1 MLKLNSELRAI
12 SRTTLSGNWMMAA
25 LATLVYLLIAGGVS
39 SIPVAGSVL
48 AIIITYPLA
57 YGFAIL
63 FLDLFREGKPIDI
76 GKLFDGFKDFGR
88 VWGTLILVAI
98 YTILWTCLL
107 IIPGIVKSYSYAL
120 TPFILKDEPE
130 LKYNAAIEKSMRMM
144 DGYKM
149 KLFLLDLSFI
159 GWMILSV
166 LTLGIGLLF
175 LQPYMN
181 TARAAFYEDLKAEL
195 SDRYV
200 SEEENN
206 NRFIN
211 HHSICGQA
219 EEDNPLSVRCFL
231 W

>member
-1 MLKLNSELRAI
+1 MLKLNSELRAV

-159 GWMILSV
+159 GWMILSI

-175 LQPYMN
+175 LQPYMK

-206 NRFIN
+206 N
-211 HHSICGQA
+211 
-219 EEDNPLSVRCFL
+219 
-231 W
+231 

>member
-1 MLKLNSELRAI
+1 MDLQYCFS
-12 SRTTLSGNWMMAA
+12 TC
-25 LATLVYLLIAGGVS
+25 
-39 SIPVAGSVL
+39 SV
-48 AIIITYPLA
+48 
-57 YGFAIL
+57 
-63 FLDLFREGKPIDI
+63 RGKPIDI

-200 SEEENN
+200 REEENN
-206 NRFIN
+206 N
-211 HHSICGQA
+211 
-219 EEDNPLSVRCFL
+219 
-231 W
+231 

>member
-1 MLKLNSELRAI
+1 MLKLNSELRAV

-88 VWGTLILVAI
+88 VWVTLILVAI

-120 TPFILKDEPE
+120 TSFILKDEPE

-206 NRFIN
+206 N
-211 HHSICGQA
+211 
-219 EEDNPLSVRCFL
+219 
-231 W
+231 

>member
-1 MLKLNSELRAI
+1 MLKLNSELRAV

-63 FLDLFREGKPIDI
+63 FLNLFREGKPIDI

-159 GWMILSV
+159 GWMILSI

-206 NRFIN
+206 N
-211 HHSICGQA
+211 
-219 EEDNPLSVRCFL
+219 
-231 W
+231 

>member
-1 MLKLNSELRAI
+1 MLKLNSELRAV

-159 GWMILSV
+159 GWIILSI

-200 SEEENN
+200 GEEENN
-206 NRFIN
+206 N
-211 HHSICGQA
+211 
-219 EEDNPLSVRCFL
+219 
-231 W
+231 

>member
-1 MLKLNSELRAI
+1 MLKLNSELRAV
-12 SRTTLSGNWMMAA
+12 SRTTLSGNWVMAA

-159 GWMILSV
+159 GWMILSI

-206 NRFIN
+206 N
-211 HHSICGQA
+211 
-219 EEDNPLSVRCFL
+219 
-231 W
+231 

>member
-1 MLKLNSELRAI
+1 MLKLNSELRAV

-48 AIIITYPLA
+48 AIIVTYPLA

-144 DGYKM
+144 NGYKM

-195 SDRYV
+195 SNANV
-200 SEEENN
+200 SEEENQN
-206 NRFIN
+206 
-211 HHSICGQA
+211 
-219 EEDNPLSVRCFL
+219 
-231 W
+231 

>member
-1 MLKLNSELRAI
+1 MLKLNSELRAV

-130 LKYNAAIEKSMRMM
+130 LKYNAAIEKRMRMM

-206 NRFIN
+206 N
-211 HHSICGQA
+211 
-219 EEDNPLSVRCFL
+219 
-231 W
+231 

>member
-1 MLKLNSELRAI
+1 MLKLNSELRAV

-63 FLDLFREGKPIDI
+63 FLDLFREGEPIDI

-88 VWGTLILVAI
+88 VWVTLILVAI

-206 NRFIN
+206 N
-211 HHSICGQA
+211 
-219 EEDNPLSVRCFL
+219 
-231 W
+231 

>member
-1 MLKLNSELRAI
+1 MLKLNSELRAA

-48 AIIITYPLA
+48 AIIVAYPLA

-130 LKYNAAIEKSMRMM
+130 LRYNAAIEKSMRMM
-144 DGYKM
+144 NGYKM

-159 GWMILSV
+159 GWMILSI

-195 SDRYV
+195 SDRCV

-206 NRFIN
+206 N
-211 HHSICGQA
+211 
-219 EEDNPLSVRCFL
+219 
-231 W
+231 

>member
-1 MLKLNSELRAI
+1 MLKLNSELRAV

-88 VWGTLILVAI
+88 VWVTLILVAI

-130 LKYNAAIEKSMRMM
+130 LRYNAAIEKSMRMM
-144 DGYKM
+144 NGYKM

-206 NRFIN
+206 N
-211 HHSICGQA
+211 
-219 EEDNPLSVRCFL
+219 
-231 W
+231 

>member
-1 MLKLNSELRAI
+1 MLKLNSELRAV

-25 LATLVYLLIAGGVS
+25 LATLVYLLIAGGIS

-48 AIIITYPLA
+48 AIIVTYPLA

-206 NRFIN
+206 N
-211 HHSICGQA
+211 
-219 EEDNPLSVRCFL
+219 
-231 W
+231 

>member
-1 MLKLNSELRAI
+1 MLKLNSELKAV

-25 LATLVYLLIAGGVS
+25 LATLVYLLIAGGIS

-48 AIIITYPLA
+48 AIIVTYPLA

-159 GWMILSV
+159 GWMILSI

-195 SDRYV
+195 CDRYV

-206 NRFIN
+206 N
-211 HHSICGQA
+211 
-219 EEDNPLSVRCFL
+219 
-231 W
+231 

>member
-1 MLKLNSELRAI
+1 MLKLNSELRAV

-25 LATLVYLLIAGGVS
+25 LATLIYLLIAGGVS

-159 GWMILSV
+159 GWMILSI

-206 NRFIN
+206 N
-211 HHSICGQA
+211 
-219 EEDNPLSVRCFL
+219 
-231 W
+231 

>member
-1 MLKLNSELRAI
+1 MLKLNSELRAV

-39 SIPVAGSVL
+39 SIPVAGKVL
-48 AIIITYPLA
+48 AIIVTYPLA

-144 DGYKM
+144 NGYKM

-195 SDRYV
+195 SNANV
-200 SEEENN
+200 SEEENQN
-206 NRFIN
+206 
-211 HHSICGQA
+211 
-219 EEDNPLSVRCFL
+219 
-231 W
+231 

>member
-1 MLKLNSELRAI
+1 MLKLNSELRAV

-206 NRFIN
+206 N
-211 HHSICGQA
+211 
-219 EEDNPLSVRCFL
+219 
-231 W
+231 

>member
-1 MLKLNSELRAI
+1 MLKLNSELRAA

-48 AIIITYPLA
+48 ALIVAYPLA

-88 VWGTLILVAI
+88 VWGTLILVAV

-130 LKYNAAIEKSMRMM
+130 LRYNAAIEKSMRMM
-144 DGYKM
+144 NGYKM

-159 GWMILSV
+159 GWMILSI

-195 SDRYV
+195 SDRCV

-206 NRFIN
+206 N
-211 HHSICGQA
+211 
-219 EEDNPLSVRCFL
+219 
-231 W
+231 

>member
-206 NRFIN
+206 N
-211 HHSICGQA
+211 
-219 EEDNPLSVRCFL
+219 
-231 W
+231 

>member
-1 MLKLNSELRAI
+1 MLKLNSELRAV
-12 SRTTLSGNWMMAA
+12 SRTTLSGNWVMAA

-130 LKYNAAIEKSMRMM
+130 LKYNAAIEKSMHMM
-144 DGYKM
+144 NGYKM

-195 SDRYV
+195 SNANV

-206 NRFIN
+206 N
-211 HHSICGQA
+211 
-219 EEDNPLSVRCFL
+219 
-231 W
+231 

>member
-1 MLKLNSELRAI
+1 MLKLNSELRAA

-48 AIIITYPLA
+48 AIIVAYPLA

-88 VWGTLILVAI
+88 VWGTLILVAV
-98 YTILWTCLL
+98 YTILWSCLL

-130 LKYNAAIEKSMRMM
+130 LRYNAAIEKSMRMM
-144 DGYKM
+144 NGYKM

-159 GWMILSV
+159 GWMILSI

-195 SDRYV
+195 SDRCV

-206 NRFIN
+206 N
-211 HHSICGQA
+211 
-219 EEDNPLSVRCFL
+219 
-231 W
+231 

>member
-1 MLKLNSELRAI
+1 MLKLNSELRAV

-25 LATLVYLLIAGGVS
+25 LATLVYLLIAGGFS

-159 GWMILSV
+159 GWMILSI

-206 NRFIN
+206 N
-211 HHSICGQA
+211 
-219 EEDNPLSVRCFL
+219 
-231 W
+231 

>member
-1 MLKLNSELRAI
+1 MLKLNSELRAV

-25 LATLVYLLIAGGVS
+25 LAALVYLLIAGGVS

-159 GWMILSV
+159 GWMILSI

-206 NRFIN
+206 N
-211 HHSICGQA
+211 
-219 EEDNPLSVRCFL
+219 
-231 W
+231 

>member
-1 MLKLNSELRAI
+1 MLKLNSELRAA

-48 AIIITYPLA
+48 AIIVAYPLA

-88 VWGTLILVAI
+88 VWGTLILVAV

-130 LKYNAAIEKSMRMM
+130 LRYNAAIEKSMRMM
-144 DGYKM
+144 NGYKM

-159 GWMILSV
+159 GWMILSI

-181 TARAAFYEDLKAEL
+181 TARAAFYEDLKVEL
-195 SDRYV
+195 SDRCV

-206 NRFIN
+206 N
-211 HHSICGQA
+211 
-219 EEDNPLSVRCFL
+219 
-231 W
+231 

>member
-1 MLKLNSELRAI
+1 MLKLNSELRAV

-76 GKLFDGFKDFGR
+76 GELFDGFKDFGR

-159 GWMILSV
+159 GWMILSI

-206 NRFIN
+206 N
-211 HHSICGQA
+211 
-219 EEDNPLSVRCFL
+219 
-231 W
+231 

>member
-1 MLKLNSELRAI
+1 MLKLNSELRAA

-48 AIIITYPLA
+48 AIIVAYPLA

-88 VWGTLILVAI
+88 VWGTLILVAV

-130 LKYNAAIEKSMRMM
+130 LRYNAAIEKSMRMM

-159 GWMILSV
+159 GWMILSI

-195 SDRYV
+195 SDRCV

-206 NRFIN
+206 N
-211 HHSICGQA
+211 
-219 EEDNPLSVRCFL
+219 
-231 W
+231 

>member
-1 MLKLNSELRAI
+1 MLKLNSELRAV

-107 IIPGIVKSYSYAL
+107 IIPCIVKSYSYAL

-159 GWMILSV
+159 GWMILSI

-200 SEEENN
+200 GEEENN
-206 NRFIN
+206 N
-211 HHSICGQA
+211 
-219 EEDNPLSVRCFL
+219 
-231 W
+231 

>member
-1 MLKLNSELRAI
+1 MLKLNSELRAV

-159 GWMILSV
+159 GWMILSI

-200 SEEENN
+200 REEEN
-206 NRFIN
+206 
-211 HHSICGQA
+211 
-219 EEDNPLSVRCFL
+219 DN
-231 W
+231 

>member
-1 MLKLNSELRAI
+1 MLKLNSELRAV

-159 GWMILSV
+159 GWMILSI
-166 LTLGIGLLF
+166 LTLGVGLLF

-206 NRFIN
+206 N
-211 HHSICGQA
+211 
-219 EEDNPLSVRCFL
+219 
-231 W
+231 

>member
-1 MLKLNSELRAI
+1 MLKLNSELRAV

-88 VWGTLILVAI
+88 VWVTLILVAI

-166 LTLGIGLLF
+166 LTLGIGSLF

-206 NRFIN
+206 N
-211 HHSICGQA
+211 
-219 EEDNPLSVRCFL
+219 
-231 W
+231 

>member
-1 MLKLNSELRAI
+1 MLKLNSELRAV

-159 GWMILSV
+159 GWMILSI

-200 SEEENN
+200 
-206 NRFIN
+206 R
-211 HHSICGQA
+211 
-219 EEDNPLSVRCFL
+219 DNSSLKISPA
-231 W
+231 

>member
-1 MLKLNSELRAI
+1 MLKLNSELRAV

-130 LKYNAAIEKSMRMM
+130 LKYNAAIEKSMHMM
-144 DGYKM
+144 NGYKM

-159 GWMILSV
+159 GWMILSI

-195 SDRYV
+195 CDRYV

-206 NRFIN
+206 N
-211 HHSICGQA
+211 
-219 EEDNPLSVRCFL
+219 
-231 W
+231 

>member
-1 MLKLNSELRAI
+1 MLKLNSELRAV

-166 LTLGIGLLF
+166 LISSSIRWA
-175 LQPYMN
+175 LQPTIRA
-181 TARAAFYEDLKAEL
+181 TAKIGVYSSRGRSNML
-195 SDRYV
+195 
-200 SEEENN
+200 
-206 NRFIN
+206 
-211 HHSICGQA
+211 
-219 EEDNPLSVRCFL
+219 
-231 W
+231 